1 MPFFICIF
9 PSNILIRIRLKAD
22 CKPDAAATSLQ
33 LTKLQ
38 ERKNTLRRKIKAWT
52 VVQLLYM
59 PEVAPLR
66 AAAERAACQSK
77 ATTESFDIPLYL
89 PSSLP
94 SRTRTQR
101 VLYEYEFRLRRAQA
115 YEMLDSLRG
124 HLQLRHH
131 MYKYKDKNVRGQSAS
146 TRSNNLLSK
155 VKQKADASAAQYRTA
170 RAALIKLT
178 SILGDFGKGWDTSLK
193 ELHEEDIRAFTD
205 DAEGETRAEKLKREK
220 RKGLG
225 EGKKKLSWIWMVT
238 GVGWD
243 GEDMG
248 RQEGAFLYAI
258 SFIVPH

>member
-1 MPFFICIF
+1 MFTCPL
-9 PSNILIRIRLKAD
+9 SNISIRIRLKAD
-22 CKPDAAATSLQ
+22 SKALDASATSLQ
-33 LTKLQ
+33 LSKIQ
-38 ERKNTLRRKIKAWT
+38 ERKNSLRRKINAWT
-52 VVQLLYM
+52 AIQQLYM

-66 AAAERAACQSK
+66 AVADRAASRSSVNI
-77 ATTESFDIPLYL
+77 ESFDIPLFL
-89 PSSLP
+89 PASLP
-94 SRTRTQR
+94 TRVQVR
-101 VLYEYEFRLRRAQA
+101 RILYEYEFRLRRAQA

-124 HLQLRHH
+124 HLQLRTH

-146 TRSNNLLSK
+146 TRSNNLLEG
-155 VKQKADASAAQYRTA
+155 VQKKANASATQYRTA
-170 RAALIKLT
+170 REALVKLST
-178 SILGDFGKGWDTSLK
+178 VVGDFGSGWDVSLK
-193 ELHEEDIRAFTD
+193 ELHDEDIRAFTD
-205 DAEGETRAEKLKREK
+205 DTDGETRAEKQKREK